1 MEKNETAQENTLADE
16 VRSEL
21 SEIDSLDITEHA
33 ERFENLHKKLHE
45 ALTTIDGL

>member
-1 MEKNETAQENTLADE
+1 MENNDISQESTLADE

-33 ERFENLHKKLHE
+33 QRFEQLHQKLHE

>member
-1 MEKNETAQENTLADE
+1 MENNDKSQDNTLADE
-16 VRSEL
+16 VRNEL
-21 SEIDSLDITEHA
+21 SEIDSLDISEHA

>member
-1 MEKNETAQENTLADE
+1 MENNDKTQDNTLADE

-33 ERFENLHKKLHE
+33 ERFETLHQKLHE

>member
-1 MEKNETAQENTLADE
+1 MENSENTQESTLADE
-16 VRSEL
+16 VRGEL

-33 ERFENLHKKLHE
+33 ERFETLHQKLHE

>member
-1 MEKNETAQENTLADE
+1 MENNEIAEENTLADE

-21 SEIDSLDITEHA
+21 SEIDSLDISEHA
-33 ERFENLHKKLHE
+33 ERFENLHQKLQQ

>member
-1 MEKNETAQENTLADE
+1 MENIENTQESTLADE

-33 ERFENLHKKLHE
+33 ERFETLHQKLHE

>member
-1 MEKNETAQENTLADE
+1 MDDSEKMQESTLADE

-21 SEIDSLDITEHA
+21 SEIDSLDISEHA
-33 ERFENLHKKLHE
+33 ERFENLHQKLHE

>member
-1 MEKNETAQENTLADE
+1 MENNDKSLDNTLADE

-21 SEIDSLDITEHA
+21 SEIDSLDISEHA

>member
-1 MEKNETAQENTLADE
+1 MENNVIAEENTLADE

-21 SEIDSLDITEHA
+21 SEIDTLDITEHA
-33 ERFENLHKKLHE
+33 ERFETLHQKLQQ

>member
-1 MEKNETAQENTLADE
+1 MEKSENAQESTLADE

-33 ERFENLHKKLHE
+33 ERFENLHQKLHG

>member
-1 MEKNETAQENTLADE
+1 MENSENTQESTLVDE

-33 ERFENLHKKLHE
+33 KRFETLHQKLHE

>member
-1 MEKNETAQENTLADE
+1 MENSENTQESTLADE

-33 ERFENLHKKLHE
+33 ERFETLHKKLHE

>member
-1 MEKNETAQENTLADE
+1 MENSANTQESTLADE

-33 ERFENLHKKLHE
+33 ERFETLHQKLHE

>member
-1 MEKNETAQENTLADE
+1 MEINEMAQESTLADE

-33 ERFENLHKKLHE
+33 ERFETLHQKLHE

>member
-1 MEKNETAQENTLADE
+1 MENNDKSQDNTLADE

-21 SEIDSLDITEHA
+21 SEIDSLDISEHA

>member
-1 MEKNETAQENTLADE
+1 MENNENVEENTLADE

-21 SEIDSLDITEHA
+21 SEIDSLEISEHA
-33 ERFENLHKKLHE
+33 ERFENLHQKLQQ

>member
-1 MEKNETAQENTLADE
+1 MENSENKQESTLADE

-33 ERFENLHKKLHE
+33 ERFETLHQKLHE

>member
-1 MEKNETAQENTLADE
+1 MENNVIPEENTLPDE

-21 SEIDSLDITEHA
+21 SEIDTLNITEHA
-33 ERFENLHKKLHE
+33 ERFETLHQKLHE

>member
-1 MEKNETAQENTLADE
+1 MENSENTHESTLADE

>member
-1 MEKNETAQENTLADE
+1 MENNESTQENTLADE

-33 ERFENLHKKLHE
+33 QRFENLHQKLQQ